1 MQRERGRTAGAG
13 SIADAVE
20 LALQSASS
28 SNGGTADRESSPGVA
43 IPLESGGMAGL
54 TQLFWMRLCRGH
66 FMEPTMPKL
75 SSVSGR
81 LVEVHRYVNVP
92 MRWCEQYPARERRE
106 LWIATRDG
114 EEFKLVAHARS
125 MPARRG
131 HEVAAVRMGDH
142 LAGLFN
148 LSTGERMNCL
158 RADPPLLWRRCDS
171 GLMVAFVAAGLA
183 SLALTEPATTLV
195 MGLAGI
201 CLVPGIVLTRWVR
214 RRRAARRV
222 GDALDWLQA
231 SVESRGVVSRRAPDG
246 TAPQRL
252 QPPLQVRK
260 PHPAVRREKRT

>member
-1 MQRERGRTAGAG
+1 M
-13 SIADAVE
+13 ADAVE

-28 SNGGTADRESSPGVA
+28 TNGGMAGRESSPGVA
-43 IPLESGGMAGL
+43 IPLESGGMVGL
-54 TQLFWMRLCRGH
+54 TQLFRMRPCRGH
-66 FMEPTMPKL
+66 FMEPTMPKH
-75 SSVSGR
+75 SCVSGR

-114 EEFKLVAHARS
+114 EEFKLVAHTRS

-158 RADPPLLWRRCDS
+158 RADPPLLWRRCDG
-171 GLMVAFVAAGLA
+171 GLVVAFVAAGLA
-183 SLALTEPATTLV
+183 SLALTEPATTLL

-201 CLVPGIVLTRWVR
+201 CLVPSIVLARWVR

-222 GDALDWLQA
+222 DDALYWLQR
-231 SVESRGVVSRRAPDG
+231 SVGSRRAPDG

-260 PHPAVRREKRT
+260 PHSAGRREKRT